1 MRVIGG
7 KLRGRRIPTGGRIEG
22 LRPISGRIKQ
32 SLFDIL
38 KERVGGSRFLDLFAG
53 TGAVGIE
60 ALSRG
65 ASFACFVELDRH
77 HVESLERN
85 LALAGLQGHA
95 RALRGSAV
103 DDLCWLGY
111 RSGQS
116 QYDLIFTGPPYK
128 DLEKRPL
135 ALTVPALKRIVEA
148 GLLTPGGWVICQ
160 HQVKEPV
167 AAPAGLELFRQVKY
181 GDSFLS
187 FFRSPAPEP

>member
-7 KLRGRRIPTGGRIEG
+7 RLRGRRLPTAKNLEG

-53 TGAVGIE
+53 TGAVGVE

-65 ASFACFVELDRH
+65 ASLAVFVELDRR
-77 HVESLERN
+77 HVESLEKN
-85 LALAGLQGHA
+85 LVLMGLKDRS
-95 RALRGSAV
+95 RALRGNVV
-103 DDLCWLGY
+103 DDLCWVPF
-111 RSGQS
+111 RSGTA

-135 ALTVPALKRIVEA
+135 AMTVPALKRIA
-148 GLLTPGGWVICQ
+148 AADLLAPGGWIICQ

-167 AAPAGLELFRQVKY
+167 EAVAGLEMFRRVKY

-187 FFRSPAPEP
+187 FFRNV